1 MSHYSTLCSL
11 RRVARAIPALAAAAA
26 TLCGCSVYDSRYLY
40 EPRPVDVQTR
50 KPGADDVE
58 PARTLVTVVG
68 VRREDSRSQ
77 LPASVEVRLRVENTS
92 PFPVAFDPGS
102 LALFS
107 AGLERFP
114 DPIVRPEGSITVAP
128 AGSAVVEAFFPFPD
142 GRDPDDLDLSGLNLR
157 WTLEVGGHAVTSS
170 ASFVCL
176 PAAYYGRYHY
186 RVGVGYHRYDS
197 Y

>member
-1 MSHYSTLCSL
+1 MSHSTVWPPWCSGRSTLSL
-11 RRVARAIPALAAAAA
+11 VGIAVILG
-26 TLCGCSVYDSRYLY
+26 GCSVYNARYVY
-40 EPRPVDVQTR
+40 EPRPIDIQSA
-50 KPGADDVE
+50 KAGADEAE

-68 VRREDSRSQ
+68 VRREDPKAQ
-77 LPASVEVRLRVENTS
+77 LPACVEVRLRMENTS

-114 DPIVRPEGSITVAP
+114 DPIVRPEGSIAVAP
-128 AGSAVVEAFFPFPD
+128 AGSAVIEAFFPFPD

-176 PAAYYGRYHY
+176 PTAYYGRYHY
-186 RVGVGYHRYDS
+186 RVGVGYHRYDTF
-197 Y
+197 

>member
-1 MSHYSTLCSL
+1 MSHSTLCPL
-11 RRVARAIPALAAAAA
+11 WRFGHAVATLTAAAA

-40 EPRPVDVQTR
+40 EPRPVDVQTT

-92 PFPVAFDPGS
+92 PFPVAFDPAS
-102 LALFS
+102 FVLFS
-107 AGLERFP
+107 AGLQRFP
-114 DPIVRPEGSITVAP
+114 DPIVQPEGPITVAP
-128 AGSAVVEAFFPFPD
+128 AGTAVVKAFFPFPE
-142 GRDPDDLDLSGLNLR
+142 GRSHSEFDLSGLNLR
-157 WTLEVGGHAVTSS
+157 WTLEVDGHAVTSS
-170 ASFVCL
+170 AGFLAL
-176 PAAYYGRYHY
+176 PTAYYDRYHH
-186 RVGVGYHRYDS
+186 RIGVGYQRYDM